1 MDSSSHTNNVVLEQQ
16 QQQLINNEANLGV
29 PTTEQ
34 AKLTPEQE
42 EEIKLRI
49 KYPNPQKP
57 GGSAF
62 IQKMLHRGSKKYF
75 DSGDYNMAK
84 SKIKSLNNNQIN
96 NVNNTTANTTTT
108 TTITTTTT
116 NTNNLCYNTNQTCNN
131 QVILENANV
140 QLSQSPV
147 VNELNSPSIVLEA
160 TTPSIKEPNRS
171 LLHTPT
177 TTISS
182 TNSSPSIPNSASVN
196 QIPNCSN
203 LNVNYQAAPQ
213 SLSSSI
219 SASSIHMLSSSISTD
234 KLSNI
239 HINTSNPT
247 SMLDSEEIGHG
258 IPTPEC
264 LPQSRKHSIVQSKL
278 ATPRLSTS

>member
-16 QQQLINNEANLGV
+16 QQQHINNDANLSL
-29 PTTEQ
+29 PSTDQ

-84 SKIKSLNNNQIN
+84 SKIKSLNNNQMTG
-96 NVNNTTANTTTT
+96 VNNTTPNTTTT
-108 TTITTTTT
+108 A
-116 NTNNLCYNTNQTCNN
+116 NTNSLCNNTNQACNN

-140 QLSQSPV
+140 QPNQSPV
-147 VNELNSPSIVLEA
+147 VNEFNSPSIVIEA

-171 LLHTPT
+171 LLQTPT
-177 TTISS
+177 TTSINSN
-182 TNSSPSIPNSASVN
+182 NSSPSIPNSVSVN
-196 QIPNCSN
+196 HIANSSS
-203 LNVNYQAAPQ
+203 LNANYQAAPQ

-239 HINTSNPT
+239 HINTTNPT

-278 ATPRLSTS
+278 ATPRLSSS

>member
-16 QQQLINNEANLGV
+16 QQHINNDANLGV

-96 NVNNTTANTTTT
+96 NINNTTANTTTAA
-108 TTITTTTT
+108 T
-116 NTNNLCYNTNQTCNN
+116 NTNSLCTTTNQTCNN
-131 QVILENANV
+131 QVILENASV
-140 QLSQSPV
+140 QLNQSPV
-147 VNELNSPSIVLEA
+147 VNELSSPSIVIEVS
-160 TTPSIKEPNRS
+160 TPSIKEPNRS
-171 LLHTPT
+171 LLQTPT
-177 TTISS
+177 TITTINSN
-182 TNSSPSIPNSASVN
+182 NSSPSIPNSASVN
-196 QIPNCSN
+196 HIPNSSS
-203 LNVNYQAAPQ
+203 LGANYQGAPQ
-213 SLSSSI
+213 SLSSSV

-278 ATPRLSTS
+278 ATPRLSSS